1 VHGRGRTLNW
11 LCTVLLVSAGYFNV
25 LKGRGPLTS
34 CPGNFQYKA
43 AVSFRDDSEGSFLA
57 VTCGNG
63 HIALAGLNQQLWC
76 RIVWDSVVVNLSL
89 WEIMSD
95 LAVTNIGTEN
105 HGVESLWAAPAGL
118 TATAHDALEKAHT

>member
-1 VHGRGRTLNW
+1 MKQSARGEKGDTLVGVDDADQFIDNQD
-11 LCTVLLVSAGYFNV
+11 LEAARDAVVSTRS
-25 LKGRGPLTS
+25 KTKR
-34 CPGNFQYKA
+34 K
-43 AVSFRDDSEGSFLA
+43 RDDSGGSFLA

-63 HIALAGLNQQLWC
+63 HIALAGLINSFWC
-76 RIVWDSVVVNLSL
+76 RIVWDSVIVHLSL

-95 LAVTNIGTEN
+95 LAVANLGMEN